1 MKNKAPAIREQH
13 VMAAIVVL
21 ATLFTLGRSLVV
33 ARETTNA
40 ATFKPPAAPARVA
53 TRYSTQV
60 PNTPDVA
67 SLHLM
72 DVALARRDP
81 MDRGGPAA
89 PAVARATPPPPV
101 VHPVVA
107 PTFDVTA
114 PVLMS
119 SLGDFAIIRTRSGVD
134 RAVRVGDTMDE
145 FVVRVITADAV
156 TLSAGEREITLR
168 LRDAR

>member
-1 MKNKAPAIREQH
+1 MKKKPGGIREQH
-13 VMAAIVVL
+13 VMAAVVIA
-21 ATLFTLGRSLVV
+21 ATLFTVGRSLLVV
-33 ARETTNA
+33 RETTRAGGIKAPNTPA
-40 ATFKPPAAPARVA
+40 QVAAP
-53 TRYSTQV
+53 YSTAV
-60 PNTPDVA
+60 PNTPDGSA
-67 SLHLM
+67 LHQL

-81 MDRGGPAA
+81 MDRGGEA
-89 PAVARATPPPPV
+89 PVARVTTPPPAI

-119 SLGDFAIIRTRSGVD
+119 SLGDFAIIRNRSGVD

-145 FVVRVITADAV
+145 YVVRVITADAV
-156 TLSAGEREITLR
+156 TLSAGDKEITLR